1 MKTSKKEII
10 IVAIAIIVQ
19 TLIFIVVGM
28 NKAYIHMDEGFSMGL
43 TNYDKIKIQMNDDFY
58 DTWHTKDY
66 YEDYLIINEDEKF
79 DFSPVYINQKND
91 VHPPLYY
98 FLLRVAM
105 SFHVGRFS
113 MWSGIILNMIIY
125 AGITL
130 FMYLIIKKLLEDTEN
145 VLEKS
150 IVLAVFSSIT
160 IASLTNLV
168 YIRMYALST
177 LNIVITA
184 YLHMRLYEIKEE
196 NYKLL
201 TAIGLSALVGSL
213 THYYYL
219 FYLVVLFI
227 MFTIKY
233 LKEKRYKEF
242 GKYFEALAVAGILSI
257 LIFPFSI
264 QHMFFGYRGQG
275 ALSNLSNIMT
285 AFKGIVT
292 YLFIMNRYGFNNI
305 LFFVLVSMIVIVIYK
320 RMRGI
325 EIFSGRNRYVKYM
338 LLPSFF
344 YFLLVSI
351 SSPWKTLRYVLPICG
366 LSFILVFYYLYVLL
380 KNIVSKKALNRIF
393 AIIFIVM
400 FIMPMWLHIPIQ
412 ELYTDRAEI
421 VEKLSNELNLPT
433 IYAMRSNG
441 NRFLDDIY
449 LFSKIDES
457 YIARDIEYTK
467 ENVQKIFENKD
478 ISKGIIGFINTQQ
491 NNKEILENICEA
503 TNLEKWKHLKRLNAC
518 DVYYVK

>member
-1 MKTSKKEII
+1 MKTSKKEVI
-10 IVAIAIIVQ
+10 IVAIAIFVQ

-28 NKAYIHMDEGFSMGL
+28 NKSYIHMDEGFSMGL

-58 DTWHTKDY
+58 DTWHTKEY

-113 MWSGIILNMIIY
+113 MWSGIILNIIIY
-125 AGITL
+125 SGITV
-130 FMYLIIKKLLEDTEN
+130 FMYLIIKKLLDGMDKCI
-145 VLEKS
+145 EKS
-150 IVLAVFSSIT
+150 IVLAVLSSIT
-160 IASLTNLV
+160 VASLTNLV

-184 YLHMRLYEIKEE
+184 YLHMKLYECKETD
-196 NYKLL
+196 YKLL
-201 TAIGLSALVGSL
+201 IAIGISALIGSL

-219 FYLVVLFI
+219 FYLAVVFI

-233 LKEKRYKEF
+233 IKEKRYKEF
-242 GKYFEALAVAGILSI
+242 GKYFGALAIAGILSI

-275 ALSNLSNIMT
+275 ALSNLSNI
-285 AFKGIVT
+285 ANSLKGIAT

-305 LFFVLVSMIVIVIYK
+305 LFFILVSMMVIVIYK
-320 RMRGI
+320 KMRNI
-325 EIFSGRNRYVKYM
+325 EVLSEKNRYVKYM
-338 LLPSFF
+338 LLPVIF

-351 SSPWKTLRYVLPICG
+351 SSPWKTLRYILPICG
-366 LSFILVFYYLYVLL
+366 LTFILVFYYLYVLI
-380 KNIVSKKALNRIF
+380 NNVVSNKVLNKIF
-393 AIIFIVM
+393 VIIFVVM
-400 FIMPMWLHIPIQ
+400 FIMPMCLHIPIQ
-412 ELYTDRAEI
+412 ELYTDRAKI

-457 YIARDIEYTK
+457 YIAKDIEYTK
-467 ENVQKIFENKD
+467 ENIQKIFENKD
-478 ISKGIIGFINTQQ
+478 ISKGIIVFINTQQ
-491 NNKEILENICEA
+491 NNKEILENICKA
-503 TNLEKWKHLKRLNAC
+503 TKLEKWEHLKRLNAC

>member
-242 GKYFEALAVAGILSI
+242 GKYFAALAVAGILSI

-351 SSPWKTLRYVLPICG
+351 SSPWKTLRYVLLLICT
-366 LSFILVFYYLYVLL
+366 
-380 KNIVSKKALNRIF
+380 SKK
-393 AIIFIVM
+393 
-400 FIMPMWLHIPIQ
+400 
-412 ELYTDRAEI
+412 YC
-421 VEKLSNELNLPT
+421 K
-433 IYAMRSNG
+433 
-441 NRFLDDIY
+441 
-449 LFSKIDES
+449 
-457 YIARDIEYTK
+457 
-467 ENVQKIFENKD
+467 
-478 ISKGIIGFINTQQ
+478 
-491 NNKEILENICEA
+491 
-503 TNLEKWKHLKRLNAC
+503 
-518 DVYYVK
+518 